1 MIAKLISL
9 IPLICLGFTTGS
21 IFAERVL
28 IPRNVSGNENRNEN
42 ISRSA
47 KQLFATKQSLGSLSV
62 GHAEGNMDAEGNPT
76 SLTNGHTDPG
86 NGAFNRGFCSWNKA
100 NGLSLAEADA
110 KCLQALQRQAAAAE
124 QDLKKAGVEASAI
137 GIINGADLANQSPRA
152 GNDFGSQYAKA
163 LAKGLK
169 GEKAL
174 IHARVESF
182 RTEKGTLSASGLFRI
197 CGNYAS
203 YREQLAALK
212 PYSEAWRWQCIALDQ
227 GRRVRAIEEVLKS
240 SR

>member
-1 MIAKLISL
+1 MISKL
-9 IPLICLGFTTGS
+9 IPLICLGFTAGS
-21 IFAERVL
+21 ILAERVL
-28 IPRNVSGNENRNEN
+28 IPRNIPENKNGNEN

-47 KQLFATKQSLGSLSV
+47 GNLFATKQSLGSISV
-62 GHAEGNMDAEGNPT
+62 GHAEGNMDKLGNAT
-76 SLTNGHTDPG
+76 SLTLGHTDPG
-86 NGAFNRGFCSWNKA
+86 NGAHNMGFCSWNRA
-100 NGLSLAEADA
+100 DGLTLAEADA
-110 KCLQALQRQAAAAE
+110 KCLAALQRQAAAAE

-182 RTEKGTLSASGLFRI
+182 RESNGTLSASGLFRI

-212 PYSEAWRWQCIALDQ
+212 LYSEAWRWQCIALDQ
-227 GRRVRAIEEVLKS
+227 GRRVRAIGEVLKS
-240 SR
+240 SQ

>member
-1 MIAKLISL
+1 MIVKL
-9 IPLICLGFTTGS
+9 IPLICLGFTVGNFLGMDILHIPVPKNIPENTRNIPGS
-21 IFAERVL
+21 A
-28 IPRNVSGNENRNEN
+28 S
-42 ISRSA
+42 
-47 KQLFATKQSLGSLSV
+47 QLFATKQSLGSISV
-62 GHAEGNMDAEGNPT
+62 GHAEGNMDASGNPT

-100 NGLSLAEADA
+100 NGLSLAKADA
-110 KCLQALQRQAAAAE
+110 KCLQALQQQAAAAE

-137 GIINGADLANQSPRA
+137 AIINGADLANQSPRA
-152 GNDFGSQYAKA
+152 GEDFGDQYAKA

-182 RTEKGTLSASGLFRI
+182 RTEKGILSASGLFRI
-197 CGNYAS
+197 CGNYSS
-203 YREQLAALK
+203 YREQLAGLK
-212 PYSEAWRWQCIALDQ
+212 PGSEAWRWQCIALDQ

-240 SR
+240 SQ

>member
-1 MIAKLISL
+1 M
-9 IPLICLGFTTGS
+9 PVT
-21 IFAERVL
+21 
-28 IPRNVSGNENRNEN
+28 
-42 ISRSA
+42 
-47 KQLFATKQSLGSLSV
+47 
-62 GHAEGNMDAEGNPT
+62 
-76 SLTNGHTDPG
+76 
-86 NGAFNRGFCSWNKA
+86 RGET
-100 NGLSLAEADA
+100 L
-110 KCLQALQRQAAAAE
+110 ALQRALQQQAAAAE
-124 QDLKKAGVEASAI
+124 QDLKKAGVGASANRQVSEAI

-152 GNDFGSQYAKA
+152 GEDFGTRYAQA

-182 RTEKGTLSASGLFRI
+182 RTEEGTLSASGLFRI
-197 CGNYAS
+197 CGDNAS